1 MPIKLSAFRLINI
14 FNNNTMRQTKIFTI
28 IIVILLSNFCFFSK
42 TKAFS
47 VESLQ
52 NPRIDGDFVV
62 GPGKHEIRINPGETS
77 VKSITV
83 TNRYDTERIF
93 SIEIEDFTSPNKG
106 DNSGQVHLLG
116 EEKGPYSLKDYLIP
130 DETSFVLQSGDR
142 ATIRVEIKIP
152 EDATPGGLYGAVII
166 SHKSTDPLEIA
177 RENEVNSGIA
187 FRSRIASLFFVRIN
201 GDVFE
206 EGELINFNSDK
217 KIYKSGPIKFNF
229 TYNNSGSVYVN
240 PYGVLEIK
248 NLYGTLVEKINVSPY
263 YVMPG
268 AERLTTKIFDREFTM
283 GRYKATLKLNR
294 GYGDIIDEKT
304 VVFWVLPIK
313 MVAGILIGLFLLL
326 VIIRAIRNW
335 FKKNFEY
342 KGGKNK
348 NQAPPQE

>member
-1 MPIKLSAFRLINI
+1 MAFIVCLFIGMNVSAFNI
-14 FNNNTMRQTKIFTI
+14 
-28 IIVILLSNFCFFSK
+28 
-42 TKAFS
+42 
-47 VESLQ
+47 ESLE
-52 NPRIDGDFVV
+52 NPRIDNDFVV
-62 GPGKHEIRINPGETS
+62 GPGKTEIRINPGETS

-83 TNRYDTERIF
+83 TNRYATERLF
-93 SIEIEDFTSPNKG
+93 NIEIEDFTSPDEG
-106 DNSGQVHLLG
+106 DSSGVIKLLG
-116 EEKGPYSLKDYLIP
+116 EEKGPYSLRDYLKP

-142 ATIRVEIKIP
+142 ATIRVEINIP
-152 EDATPGGLYGAVII
+152 EDATPGGLYGAVIV
-166 SHKSTDPLEIA
+166 SHESTDPLEVA
-177 RENEVNSGIA
+177 RENEVAGGIKLKN
-187 FRSRIASLFFVRIN
+187 RIASLYFVRIN

-206 EGELINFNSDK
+206 NGELTSFDSDK
-217 KIYKSGPIKFNF
+217 SIYKNGPIKFDFKYKN
-229 TYNNSGSVYVN
+229 TGSIYVN
-240 PYGVLEIK
+240 PYGVIEIK
-248 NLYGTLVEKINVSPY
+248 NLYGTLVEKINVLPY

-268 AERLTTKIFDREFTM
+268 AERLTTKVFDREFTM